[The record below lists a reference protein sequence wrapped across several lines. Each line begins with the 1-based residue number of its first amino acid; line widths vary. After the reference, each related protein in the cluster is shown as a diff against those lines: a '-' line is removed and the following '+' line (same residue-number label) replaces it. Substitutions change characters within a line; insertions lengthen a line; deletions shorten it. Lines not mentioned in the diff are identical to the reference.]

1 MTTLP
6 MFPLGSAVFPH
17 QVVPLHVFEP
27 RYRAMMEH
35 LAESE
40 TPEFGIVL
48 IHRGHEVG
56 GGDQRSNVGT
66 RVEVLQSEQY
76 EDGRWACI
84 AAGTERLEVAEWL
97 PDDPYPK
104 AVVSVREVVDNGG
117 GDLEQL
123 EADVVETI
131 AMITNAAGVDQPE
144 RYQFSDD
151 VLVRLDQLSAL
162 APVSDFDRQQVLE
175 AATTR
180 EQIAVLSAAIANKQM
195 LLRAQL
201 GHGE

>member
-1 MTTLP
+1 
-6 MFPLGSAVFPH
+6 
-17 QVVPLHVFEP
+17 
-27 RYRAMMEH
+27 MMEH

-180 EQIAVLSAAIANKQM
+180 EQIAALALRLRTSRCFFVHSSAMANSSGSVG
-195 LLRAQL
+195 RARK
-201 GHGE
+201 